1 MNGFGDVAGAVDHAI
16 TAVATATGAG
26 GRVVFVDAD
35 LLLESGVQHLAKASV
50 DALGHIDIIVNNA
63 GEWRRMA
70 RPRTLSIHRQGV
82 NSLHAPPPHPLVA
95 LGTSTPLHKQ
105 LRCCPCTWV
114 PEMP

>member
-1 MNGFGDVAGAVDHAI
+1 MNGFGDVAGAVDAI

-35 LLLESGVQHLAKASV
+35 LLSESGMQHLAKASV

-70 RPRTLSIHRQGV
+70 S
-82 NSLHAPPPHPLVA
+82 
-95 LGTSTPLHKQ
+95 
-105 LRCCPCTWV
+105 
-114 PEMP
+114 